1 MHLASFT
8 EHHGSEVYPCW
19 SMHQYFTPF
28 DDQIMYH
35 RMDRPHLFVHSSV
48 NGHSHL
54 LVVVSSAAMNLSAQ
68 TVFEHLLSSLLT
80 IYLEMELLGHMV
92 TICLIY

>member
-1 MHLASFT
+1 
-8 EHHGSEVYPCW
+8 
-19 SMHQYFTPF
+19 MHQYFTPF

-80 IYLEMELLGHMV
+80 IYLEAELLDHM
-92 TICLIY
+92 LILNLIFGGNLMIFSTVVYHFTFP